1 MDYSYQ
7 IDPRQEALGGG
18 WKLQLLE
25 DGEEVGGGVFP
36 PVLTPNETEYEK
48 AYQDALDE
56 GEEWVS
62 NHSKGL

>member
-7 IDPRQEALGGG
+7 IDPRPEALGGG
-18 WKLQLLE
+18 WRLHLLE

-36 PVLTPNETEYEK
+36 PVPTPDEPEFDR

-56 GEEWVS
+56 GEDWA
-62 NHSKGL
+62 NP